1 VIGSDDSFSS
11 TLSASSS
18 RKNLRPQ
25 ISRAASIQ
33 NEMDS
38 YLQIAELPLSDDT
51 IHEWSPVATFFRK
64 YEKLCCFPLV
74 CQLAKNILSAP
85 ATSVYSERLF
95 SEMGS
100 IYEKKRSRLRP
111 DCAESLLFLHH
122 NMVRYDQYREQ
133 REGNLDAGDI
143 VSKVRDRKQEEQQN
157 FDGFDN

>member
-1 VIGSDDSFSS
+1 
-11 TLSASSS
+11 
-18 RKNLRPQ
+18 
-25 ISRAASIQ
+25 
-33 NEMDS
+33 MDS

-111 DCAESLLFLHH
+111 DCADH